1 MNTTD
6 AKRILKDSTDI
17 IHMLG
22 AKVARLQA
30 ENQLLKTMNTGSNMG
45 FKITQG
51 RGFHMTFDNGWTA
64 SVQWGSGNYCEN
76 FDLDAR
82 SADANAGANGS
93 KTAEIAAWDKDRN
106 WYNFGDD
113 TVKGYVTPNEVLT
126 FLNMVAGF

>member
-1 MNTTD
+1 M
-6 AKRILKDSTDI
+6 
-17 IHMLG
+17 
-22 AKVARLQA
+22 
-30 ENQLLKTMNTGSNMG
+30 

-51 RGFHMTFDNGWTA
+51 KGFHITFDNGWTA

-82 SADANAGANGS
+82 SADANAGAKGS
-93 KTAEIAAWDKDRN
+93 KTAEIAAWDKDGN

-113 TVKGYVTPNEVLT
+113 NVKGYVTPNQVLT